1 MGKTARARD
10 GPAAKSKK
18 QSKPAD
24 TGPDWN
30 KIKAEYLSTDTSLR
44 KLADKH
50 HVPMSQIAARSKAEK
65 WSQLREQVQHK
76 TDTKMVEKI
85 STKKADALTMV
96 RDTAIETLYA
106 LNLAAKNISQILQH
120 PPAPSEDD
128 QKYQK
133 GKRISDAIIGASVAD
148 PLRSIASSL
157 KTTQDILYQAYNKLT
172 PAQTESNKINLERL
186 RIQKQMAELKAP
198 NAGEQ
203 IHIIITP
210 PEGAQLP
217 VDDAGNPR
225 PVTVEDLSG

>member
-50 HVPMSQIAARSKAEK
+50 HVPLSQMAARSKAEK
-65 WSQLREQVQHK
+65 WSQLREQVAHK
-76 TDTKMVEKI
+76 TETKLVEKI

-106 LNLAAKNISQILQH
+106 LNVAAKNISLFLQH
-120 PPAPSEDD
+120 PPEPDADHN
-128 QKYQK
+128 K
-133 GKRISDAIIGASVAD
+133 GPIAAAGIYAAEVAK
-148 PLRSIASSL
+148 PLQSIASSL

>member
-1 MGKTARARD
+1 MGKSSRARD
-10 GPAAKSKK
+10 GPK
-18 QSKPAD
+18 AD
-24 TGPDWN
+24 APEWS

-44 KLADKH
+44 KLADKYQ
-50 HVPMSQIAARSKAEK
+50 VPMSALAARSKTEK
-65 WSQLREQVQHK
+65 WTQLREQVAHK

-85 STKKADALTMV
+85 STSKADALTMV
-96 RDTAIETLYA
+96 RDTAIETLFA

-128 QKYQK
+128 QTHQK

-172 PAQTESNKINLERL
+172 PAQAETNKINLERL
-186 RIQKQMAELKAP
+186 RIQKQMAEIKTP
-198 NAGEQ
+198 MAGEQ

-210 PEGAQLP
+210 PEGAEPLL
-217 VDDAGNPR
+217 DDNGNPR
-225 PVTVEDLSG
+225 PITVEDLSG